1 MNNYSREK
9 AVFDFFRNANQDGAR
24 EGIVLSRSNEEK
36 GNKEQQRAEESPILL
51 IVLVLAVAL

>member
-1 MNNYSREK
+1 MQIKSGG
-9 AVFDFFRNANQDGAR
+9 Q
-24 EGIVLSRSNEEK
+24 EGIVLSHSNEEK